1 MFLLGGF
8 CIPPHGSRRGRL
20 PGFPPADLL
29 VNAPLSSF
37 AGRFGNALGLRVVA
51 EHQGRNLQEHIH
63 LPDRAAIADADSLI
77 SRFGEH
83 AASEAARLA
92 SQSRALGNFVH
103 YCRWRQIERMIA
115 RLATGPGEATL
126 H

>member
-1 MFLLGGF
+1 
-8 CIPPHGSRRGRL
+8 
-20 PGFPPADLL
+20 
-29 VNAPLSSF
+29 
-37 AGRFGNALGLRVVA
+37 
-51 EHQGRNLQEHIH
+51 LQEHIH
-63 LPDRAAIADADSLI
+63 LPDRTAFADADALI

-92 SQSRALGNFVH
+92 SRSRALGNVVH

-115 RLATGPGEATL
+115 RLATEPGEATR